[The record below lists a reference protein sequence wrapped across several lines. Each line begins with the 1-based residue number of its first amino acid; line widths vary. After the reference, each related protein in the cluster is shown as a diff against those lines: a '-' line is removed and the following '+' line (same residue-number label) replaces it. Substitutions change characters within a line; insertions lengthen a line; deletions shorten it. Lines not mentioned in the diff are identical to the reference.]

1 MESALFQIIWVI
13 FGFLCSGLN
22 ATNNPPSLLNF
33 NRYIFVRED
42 FPINGSLGILSAKD
56 LDGPMEIKFT
66 IKDEVTRSLVRLS
79 EHFGEST
86 VNRSVEIILK
96 KQLDRDHEPSDRK
109 LYFNLAD
116 GEGSSANNLAVQ
128 VTLFISDVND
138 EVPEFVN
145 LRYKESIYEN
155 ATVGTTVIRVSAQDP
170 DNGLG
175 GTVSYSM
182 EPVAQAADELYK
194 NAFRI
199 NSDTGDVIINSSLD
213 FERHNF
219 YEFVIKAKDGFG
231 NESINNA
238 DFVVTVLDVQDTP
251 PAFFNLPYSVVVGED
266 KAVGE
271 RILQVTA
278 LDGDRGVPNG
288 IRYTFVQG
296 GYQNFNVDPNTGWIT
311 IKTELDRD
319 DASIQDSGG
328 VYAMYV
334 KAEEVMSGVN
344 YGNTTATTLVTI
356 SVSDVNDNT
365 PTFNHLNYTATIQEN
380 MQTGVPVIFTA
391 NTIMSVNDIDQGLN
405 SYFEIVLEKDGQPY
419 YDFAPLPKEVF
430 SESSI
435 LIRVNNSVDLDYE
448 KSKTATFDVIAR
460 ELRTNPKR
468 SSSVKMTVHILDVND
483 NQPQFEN
490 SSYSA
495 QIAENSP
502 TGTTFIQ
509 LQATDLDSGVFGE
522 ITYSVRGGNGRF
534 GINVLTG
541 EIYNT
546 EALDREKI
554 SEYYITVEAKDG
566 GGFRTTV
573 ELNVKVTDTNDN
585 KPLFTRE
592 AYFASLKEGAT
603 SFVREL
609 KLEATDLDEGM
620 NSKVLYSISH
630 TQPPLTNTFT
640 IDNTTGVV
648 RLSRPVDY
656 EQLTSSGQIMLG
668 VQACDR
674 GLPSLCSVIN
684 ATVEVE
690 DENDNKPVFNQTTY
704 QVNIYENASI
714 GSLAVKV
721 NAYDLDGTAPNNE
734 FVFRI
739 ESTTQEKFRVNFRTG
754 EVLVESELDH
764 EQSSFYSLNISATD
778 RGSVSLEGY
787 CIVNINVLDVN
798 DEIPYF
804 DPRSQS
810 VAILESKPVGSQV
823 VTLTAVDTDSNP
835 RLRYQILQ
843 DSILATDEEGREV
856 NVTANNIQNYFDINE
871 TTGILF
877 VKSVL
882 DRETAEKIELKVLVK
897 DLNGWQPS
905 ADQQTA
911 TATLTVTLLDVNDEP
926 PEFLPGPQYHVNVS
940 EGREVNDLVITVAAV
955 DKDKKQTVFYRIGQD
970 DINSFQIMDSRVG
983 TVTLKKQLDYESN
996 HKVSFTVIATDSA
1009 SPPSS
1014 VLTSTATV
1022 SVSLIDINDNTPQFQ
1037 PHPTQ
1042 YSVEENA
1049 PNGTFVGNI
1058 TATDRDSGRFGEITY
1073 SMQVTNDDQSL
1084 TIDSKTGTIS
1094 VLKPLDREVR
1104 EEYILYVTATDNID
1118 ANPNQQRSERTGAI
1132 FVKVTDVNDN
1142 HPIITNIGTTPKSV
1156 VENSQNNTIV
1166 DTISANDADIG
1177 ANAEVEF
1184 SLVSGDTNA
1193 SDSWFYITT
1202 QYNSDIKNNEGVIR
1216 TRQSLLGHVGMY
1228 YVTVKVQDKGT
1239 PTRLSS
1245 NMTLLIEIIESN
1257 ENLNQPQFVVPKGPT
1272 ATLQIKEQQPVGT
1285 TVIQVS
1291 ATDADH
1297 GKNAEVHYYLAPEK
1311 DYTKFQIH
1319 KDTGLLTT
1327 RAILDREQQAQFEIR
1342 VIANDSGIISV
1353 LDNSITIFVQLLD
1366 IDDQEPEFPRR
1377 PDMEPYIL
1385 GPVPEEH
1392 SMEYCGTV
1400 DVAIDRDSHVNN
1412 SLIFYYIIGGD
1423 MIDHFYL
1430 NQTGELY
1437 LIKAVDR
1444 DGDVTG
1450 TPINFINLV
1459 IWATPLGYLNFDK
1472 YSTAPGTQRMV
1483 SQKIEMRPPD
1493 DYDSSNT
1500 TLLWAQVTIKDINDH
1515 PPKFRNQNLSVGI
1528 TRKTQFQ
1535 ETIFTLSDE
1544 VTDLDSGNNSVH
1556 TFHLMSLGIYPEA
1569 LRNKLPSAPLSLSSD
1584 GIIRTNTIFQS
1595 DMSGYILM
1603 DVSAQDSDG
1612 KMANAS
1618 LRISLINDD
1627 QRVKI
1632 IFRMTPMQVRNFSET
1647 FRSNL
1652 ERITGYHIVVDKIQT
1667 HENAQGKPEADKT
1680 DMFIHGEVIKPFR
1693 IVSAAELLSK
1703 IDDEAA
1709 ALVPILNEY
1718 NILQIVSA
1726 VQQTEEEDSNRLLIM
1741 GLILLAIVLGI
1752 PCIVMAIVI
1761 FLITKSYQ
1769 RKLKAATA
1777 MVYGQENDMQKNQ
1790 LPGTNLHAY
1799 ENANPIFLE
1808 KVLSQESQDYDDT
1821 DSVDNNVVD
1830 SPVPQTV
1837 DTQEVSMTFTAD
1849 SSKDYTHNSSLK
1861 TISSVIGS
1869 QENSFGHRN
1878 PLFSNL
1884 NGDTP
1889 RSHLI
1894 NGLQASEI

>member
-1 MESALFQIIWVI
+1 
-13 FGFLCSGLN
+13 
-22 ATNNPPSLLNF
+22 
-33 NRYIFVRED
+33 
-42 FPINGSLGILSAKD
+42 
-56 LDGPMEIKFT
+56 
-66 IKDEVTRSLVRLS
+66 
-79 EHFGEST
+79 
-86 VNRSVEIILK
+86 
-96 KQLDRDHEPSDRK
+96 
-109 LYFNLAD
+109 
-116 GEGSSANNLAVQ
+116 
-128 VTLFISDVND
+128 
-138 EVPEFVN
+138 
-145 LRYKESIYEN
+145 
-155 ATVGTTVIRVSAQDP
+155 
-170 DNGLG
+170 
-175 GTVSYSM
+175 
-182 EPVAQAADELYK
+182 
-194 NAFRI
+194 
-199 NSDTGDVIINSSLD
+199 
-213 FERHNF
+213 
-219 YEFVIKAKDGFG
+219 
-231 NESINNA
+231 
-238 DFVVTVLDVQDTP
+238 
-251 PAFFNLPYSVVVGED
+251 
-266 KAVGE
+266 
-271 RILQVTA
+271 
-278 LDGDRGVPNG
+278 
-288 IRYTFVQG
+288 
-296 GYQNFNVDPNTGWIT
+296 
-311 IKTELDRD
+311 
-319 DASIQDSGG
+319 
-328 VYAMYV
+328 
-334 KAEEVMSGVN
+334 
-344 YGNTTATTLVTI
+344 
-356 SVSDVNDNT
+356 
-365 PTFNHLNYTATIQEN
+365 
-380 MQTGVPVIFTA
+380 
-391 NTIMSVNDIDQGLN
+391 
-405 SYFEIVLEKDGQPY
+405 
-419 YDFAPLPKEVF
+419 
-430 SESSI
+430 
-435 LIRVNNSVDLDYE
+435 
-448 KSKTATFDVIAR
+448 
-460 ELRTNPKR
+460 
-468 SSSVKMTVHILDVND
+468 
-483 NQPQFEN
+483 
-490 SSYSA
+490 
-495 QIAENSP
+495 
-502 TGTTFIQ
+502 
-509 LQATDLDSGVFGE
+509 
-522 ITYSVRGGNGRF
+522 
-534 GINVLTG
+534 
-541 EIYNT
+541 
-546 EALDREKI
+546 
-554 SEYYITVEAKDG
+554 
-566 GGFRTTV
+566 
-573 ELNVKVTDTNDN
+573 
-585 KPLFTRE
+585 
-592 AYFASLKEGAT
+592 
-603 SFVREL
+603 
-609 KLEATDLDEGM
+609 
-620 NSKVLYSISH
+620 
-630 TQPPLTNTFT
+630 
-640 IDNTTGVV
+640 
-648 RLSRPVDY
+648 
-656 EQLTSSGQIMLG
+656 
-668 VQACDR
+668 
-674 GLPSLCSVIN
+674 
-684 ATVEVE
+684 
-690 DENDNKPVFNQTTY
+690 
-704 QVNIYENASI
+704 
-714 GSLAVKV
+714 
-721 NAYDLDGTAPNNE
+721 
-734 FVFRI
+734 
-739 ESTTQEKFRVNFRTG
+739 
-754 EVLVESELDH
+754 
-764 EQSSFYSLNISATD
+764 
-778 RGSVSLEGY
+778 
-787 CIVNINVLDVN
+787 
-798 DEIPYF
+798 
-804 DPRSQS
+804 
-810 VAILESKPVGSQV
+810 
-823 VTLTAVDTDSNP
+823 
-835 RLRYQILQ
+835 
-843 DSILATDEEGREV
+843 
-856 NVTANNIQNYFDINE
+856 
-871 TTGILF
+871 
-877 VKSVL
+877 
-882 DRETAEKIELKVLVK
+882 
-897 DLNGWQPS
+897 
-905 ADQQTA
+905 
-911 TATLTVTLLDVNDEP
+911 
-926 PEFLPGPQYHVNVS
+926 
-940 EGREVNDLVITVAAV
+940 
-955 DKDKKQTVFYRIGQD
+955 
-970 DINSFQIMDSRVG
+970 
-983 TVTLKKQLDYESN
+983 
-996 HKVSFTVIATDSA
+996 
-1009 SPPSS
+1009 
-1014 VLTSTATV
+1014 
-1022 SVSLIDINDNTPQFQ
+1022 
-1037 PHPTQ
+1037 
-1042 YSVEENA
+1042 
-1049 PNGTFVGNI
+1049 
-1058 TATDRDSGRFGEITY
+1058 
-1073 SMQVTNDDQSL
+1073 
-1084 TIDSKTGTIS
+1084 
-1094 VLKPLDREVR
+1094 
-1104 EEYILYVTATDNID
+1104 
-1118 ANPNQQRSERTGAI
+1118 
-1132 FVKVTDVNDN
+1132 
-1142 HPIITNIGTTPKSV
+1142 
-1156 VENSQNNTIV
+1156 
-1166 DTISANDADIG
+1166 
-1177 ANAEVEF
+1177 
-1184 SLVSGDTNA
+1184 
-1193 SDSWFYITT
+1193 
-1202 QYNSDIKNNEGVIR
+1202 
-1216 TRQSLLGHVGMY
+1216 MY

-1423 MIDHFYL
+1423 MVDHFYL

-1459 IWATPLGYLNFDK
+1459 IWATPLGYLTFDK

-1556 TFHLMSLGIYPEA
+1556 TFHLMSLGIFPEA